1 MSDTGR
7 LLSSGEGSAMPDQD
21 PEIRREKSL
30 VELTKQFLRL
40 LQESE
45 GGILDL
51 KQVTAKISF
60 HH

>member
-7 LLSSGEGSAMPDQD
+7 LHSWGEGAAMPDQD